1 MMKYVID
8 KDLFT
13 PSNIDQN
20 RNINFNTMI
29 QLDDMR
35 TDANRVYDLD
45 VDFGVCNNT
54 PVSTNIVFINGD
66 RNTSIIKAKMI
77 MNKKI
82 IDLNGIIVSINL
94 KEGKN
99 NNDIYSIICDN
110 VNIDSG
116 IVTVDLEPYSVDL
129 VGINTFEFVLTKG
142 EKVLLSQRYTYE
154 VKESI
159 GEGYIGESEQETAL
173 QTLINKTQYLI
184 DQLKFNVTEQDIQ
197 EIISMIK

>member
-1 MMKYVID
+1 MINY
-8 KDLFT
+8 
-13 PSNIDQN
+13 
-20 RNINFNTMI
+20 NINKELFNPSKI
-29 QLDDMR
+29 NQNNKLSFDDISVNDVRVDAIR
-35 TDANRVYDLD
+35 TYNLD
-45 VDFGVCNNT
+45 VDFGEYNNT
-54 PVSTNIVFINGD
+54 PISTNIIFINGD
-66 RNTSIIKAKMI
+66 RNTSIIKAKI
-77 MNKKI
+77 LMNKNMI
-82 IDLNGIIVSINL
+82 ELNGITVSINL
-94 KEGKN
+94 KEGKTG
-99 NNDIYSIICDN
+99 NDIYSIICTDVDTIN
-110 VNIDSG
+110 N

-142 EKVLLSQRYTYE
+142 DKVLISQRYTYE

>member
-1 MMKYVID
+1 MINY
-8 KDLFT
+8 
-13 PSNIDQN
+13 
-20 RNINFNTMI
+20 NINKELFNPSKI
-29 QLDDMR
+29 NQNNKLSFDDISVNDVRVDAIR
-35 TDANRVYDLD
+35 TYNLD
-45 VDFGVCNNT
+45 VDYCEYINT
-54 PVSTNIVFINGD
+54 PISTNIIFINGD
-66 RNTSIIKAKMI
+66 RNTSIIKAKI
-77 MNKKI
+77 LMNKNMI
-82 IDLNGIIVSINL
+82 ELNGITVSINL
-94 KEGKN
+94 KEGKTG
-99 NNDIYSIICDN
+99 NDIYSIICTDVDTIN
-110 VNIDSG
+110 N

-142 EKVLLSQRYTYE
+142 DKVLISQRYTYE

>member
-1 MMKYVID
+1 MINY
-8 KDLFT
+8 
-13 PSNIDQN
+13 
-20 RNINFNTMI
+20 NINKELFNPSKI
-29 QLDDMR
+29 NQNNKLSFDDISVNDVRVDAIR
-35 TDANRVYDLD
+35 TYDLD
-45 VDFGVCNNT
+45 VDFGEYSNT
-54 PVSTNIVFINGD
+54 PIPTNIIFINGD
-66 RNTSIIKAKMI
+66 RNTSIIKAKI
-77 MNKKI
+77 LMNKNMI
-82 IDLNGIIVSINL
+82 ELNGITVSINL
-94 KEGKN
+94 KEGKTG
-99 NNDIYSIICDN
+99 NDIYSIICTDVDTIN
-110 VNIDSG
+110 N

-142 EKVLLSQRYTYE
+142 DKVLISQRYTYE

>member
-1 MMKYVID
+1 MINY
-8 KDLFT
+8 
-13 PSNIDQN
+13 
-20 RNINFNTMI
+20 NINKELFNPSKI
-29 QLDDMR
+29 NQNNKLSFDDISVNDVRVDAIR
-35 TDANRVYDLD
+35 TYNLD
-45 VDFGVCNNT
+45 VDFGEYSNT
-54 PVSTNIVFINGD
+54 PISTNIIFINGD
-66 RNTSIIKAKMI
+66 RNTSIIKAKI
-77 MNKKI
+77 LMNKNMI
-82 IDLNGIIVSINL
+82 ELNGITVSINL
-94 KEGKN
+94 KEGKTG
-99 NNDIYSIICDN
+99 NDIYSIICTDVDTIN
-110 VNIDSG
+110 N

-142 EKVLLSQRYTYE
+142 DKVLISQRYTYE